1 MARRVLSLARNN
13 NELARVLRTN
23 HFGVDLLE
31 PVCACDERA
40 REMTRPSQMPRFY
53 LHFPEKRK
61 ISKFTHILWATLII
75 IESSV
80 VSSAMI
86 LSNVSDYAKI
96 VQECK
101 QLV

>member
-40 REMTRPSQMPRFY
+40 REMTCPSRMPRFY
-53 LHFPEKRK
+53 LRLPEKRK
-61 ISKFTHILWATLII
+61 ISKFTHVLWATLII

>member
-1 MARRVLSLARNN
+1 M
-13 NELARVLRTN
+13 
-23 HFGVDLLE
+23 DLLE

-40 REMTRPSQMPRFY
+40 REMTGPSRMPRFY
-53 LHFPEKRK
+53 LRLPEKRK
-61 ISKFTHILWATLII
+61 ISKFTHVLWATLII